1 MLAESQGESPLIL
14 ILFSASQ
21 MPVFHGGCLRRTPSP
36 TKSKFWG
43 LTGWALG
50 CTGRAL
56 VQPAG
61 RGEVFSD
68 FGKGLTPQEPTCGT
82 SSSVHPKVTARICV
96 STPDRQP
103 ESANDCVGL
112 RQAAHPGQ
120 PWRGRSY
127 PRVFAHTGNSNL
139 FSSKCKHVS
148 WCFWDCK
155 NDSAAS
161 KALGDT

>member
-1 MLAESQGESPLIL
+1 MLAESQGESPSIL

-21 MPVFHGGCLRRTPSP
+21 MPVFHGGCLRCTPSP

-50 CTGRAL
+50 YTGRAL
-56 VQPAG
+56 GQPAG
-61 RGEVFSD
+61 RGKCPRR
-68 FGKGLTPQEPTCGT
+68 GKGLTAQEPTCGT

-96 STPDRQP
+96 SAPERQP

-112 RQAAHPGQ
+112 WQAAHPGQ

-127 PRVFAHTGNSNL
+127 PRVFAQTGNSNL
-139 FSSKCKHVS
+139 FSSECKYLS

-155 NDSAAS
+155 NNSVAF
-161 KALGDT
+161 KALGDA